1 MISIHVRNISWI
13 NVSRPDKQAN
23 VPFKVSQTTV
33 RRRQI
38 LTRFNLCSSRV
49 TFSLNWWKSPTSM
62 FLKHSYA
69 SSVCDVKSFSGVISS
84 WSVVYVSWCVD
95 SSLSL
100 PYLLLQLLIP
110 YISKNASWHLFQK
123 TDADFFP
130 MKQSWIM
137 CQAVCPLLRVHRVLL
152 FRYSTSDEDSTI
164 LDIFHLF
171 N

>member
-1 MISIHVRNISWI
+1 M
-13 NVSRPDKQAN
+13 
-23 VPFKVSQTTV
+23 SQTVV

-38 LTRFNLCSSRV
+38 VTRFNLCSSCV
-49 TFSLNWWKSPTSM
+49 TCSLNWWKSPAST

-69 SSVCDVKSFSGVISS
+69 SSVCDVKSSSGVVSS
-84 WSVVYVSWCVD
+84 SSVVYVSWCVD

-110 YISKNASWHLFQK
+110 HISKNALWHLFQE

-130 MKQSWIM
+130 VKQSWIM

-152 FRYSTSDEDSTI
+152 FRYSKSNEDSTI
-164 LDIFHLF
+164 LGILGILRDLR
-171 N
+171 